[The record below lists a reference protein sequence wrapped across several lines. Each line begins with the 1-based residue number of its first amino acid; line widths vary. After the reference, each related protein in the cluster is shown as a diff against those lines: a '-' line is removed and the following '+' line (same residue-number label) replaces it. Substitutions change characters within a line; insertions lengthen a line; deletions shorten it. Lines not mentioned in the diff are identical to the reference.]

1 MRSAGWIAGVL
12 SVVACCG
19 GVGLAEMGTSPGV
32 VEQPSTAKP
41 SSQPEQPAAKPG
53 EAKPETPQA
62 PAKERYVYMRMTTT
76 LGEIVLE
83 LDSEKAPLSV
93 ANFEKY
99 ASEGHYAGTI
109 FHRVIPGFMV
119 QGGGFTADMNQKKT
133 NPPIKNEWKNG
144 LKNVRGSIAMARTN
158 VADSATSQFFI
169 NVKDNGFLDEPRDG
183 AGYAVFGRVV
193 RGMDVVDKIVGVKT
207 TTRRGMGDV
216 PEAPITIE
224 RVEKM
229 SAEDGAKAKAGT

>member
-1 MRSAGWIAGVL
+1 MRFLRTAAWMAVVGVM
-12 SVVACCG
+12 G
-19 GVGLAEMGTSPGV
+19 GVALGQG
-32 VEQPSTAKP
+32 STPPTAP
-41 SSQPEQPAAKPG
+41 PP
-53 EAKPETPQA
+53 AKPETPPAATPPASQPGKPGETPTAPA

-76 LGEIVLE
+76 MGEIVLE

-109 FHRVIPGFMV
+109 FHRVIPGFMA

-133 NPPIKNEWKNG
+133 NPPIKNEWRNG

-216 PEAPITIE
+216 PETPITIE

-229 SAEDGAKAKAGT
+229 SAEDGKKAASGA